1 MYLNSSIKK
10 KKKWKLSNIG
20 WMGSISKGVNEKW
33 METEKLDGSW
43 VTMNS
48 WLLAGDDKQIQKC

>member
-1 MYLNSSIKK
+1 
-10 KKKWKLSNIG
+10 
-20 WMGSISKGVNEKW
+20 MGSISKGVNEKW